1 VQPQDIDQ
9 LRIGQAAVMRFSNFN
24 TRTTPEVNGEI
35 TLVSADVTQDQR
47 TWSQLLHRAHRG
59 AAGRAARARQS
70 TKLHARHAGRGFIQ
84 TTVRTVVSYFVRPFQ
99 DQIAKAFRE
108 K

>member
-1 VQPQDIDQ
+1 
-9 LRIGQAAVMRFSNFN
+9 MRFSNFN

-47 TWSQLLHRAHRG
+47 TNLSFYTVRIAVPPEEL
-59 AAGRAARARQS
+59 ARLEGP
-70 TKLHARHAGRGFIQ
+70 KLIPGMPVEVYIQ
-84 TTVRTVVSYFVRPFQ
+84 TTTRTVASYLVRPFQ

-108 K
+108 I